1 MIYYYFEMNLLSK
14 TAKYLRFLTYILP
27 LTCLLLFIVVP
38 SKAFDETPVFAHYT
52 TKQGLSQNDI
62 NCVFQDENGMIWIGT
77 NDGLSRFDGYEFKNY
92 RMDTHTLPS
101 NLITTVIQDD
111 HGNLWIGSADAGLF
125 RFNLTTEKF
134 TFFANTKKSPKLLT
148 DNNISTMV
156 KDHDGNLWFGNTKGL
171 NKIESKFVTR
181 DKIKVNKYYHN
192 PHNHESIL
200 SNYITRL
207 FVDQRGNLWVG
218 SKKGMQLLINPKEK
232 SEFSIFKKFHK
243 GFDNSVFSVTEG
255 KNCLLIS
262 YFDGIYQLKV
272 KGIGDSEGEFKKVS
286 DIKAEHIYNDE
297 EGIIWAGAGDGLY
310 RMKWDAIGEKLTLVD
325 FYNSDNNEYFT
336 ANIITSLYA
345 DQLGVIWIGT
355 NGGGINKFN
364 PRRKKFR
371 HLKKGDNS
379 TDLKYNKIRSVFED
393 KKGRLWI
400 GTEGG
405 GINLI
410 EDHQVKTINIAPN
423 KKSQNVVYAI
433 EYFKDM
439 MIFGIGYPYKTLA
452 IKIDEATQL
461 EEKLLESLFHPIG
474 HGNATFDL
482 VNDGDSILWMA
493 TYGGGLV
500 KGVQENGKMQ
510 WSFPQILDKDDD
522 IIDVIR
528 SLTLDSKGNL
538 WIGTNQGVAFLSK
551 EEKSKDK
558 PQFQV
563 IQNKAEHPKSLSY
576 NYILPIFEASN
587 GEIWIGTMGGGLN
600 VFHPD
605 KMPLKNVQFERI
617 TNKEGLPSNVIKSI
631 LEDEYGNLWIGTNKG
646 LSKINLESRAIKNLD
661 VSDGLQDDEFSEL
674 AAVKLKNGELLF
686 GGVNGINIFKPH
698 EIIDDNTIANLM
710 FTELKILNK
719 KINTYD
725 KFEGHEVLSSSLQ
738 TTEEIEL
745 QYSHNSFSVKFAS
758 LHYGASENNHYKYK
772 LEGFDKD
779 WVVADVEQRE
789 AKYTNLSPGDYTL
802 YVKASNGDN
811 VWNPNPITLK
821 VKVLPPLWWSW
832 WAKILYV
839 LFILSI
845 TFFFS
850 RYTIITARKKSQL
863 EMEKFEREKLED
875 LSQLKLQFF
884 TNISHELRTPLTLI
898 HTPIEQLIK
907 KGNKLSSS
915 ERENSYQMIFKNVQH
930 LMRLVNQLLDFRK
943 VEQGQMKLQLSKG
956 NWSTFLDQVHHSFK
970 EFAEH
975 QNISFTYEVTS
986 NNIHGYMDTDKL
998 EKILYNL
1005 LSNAFKFTYD
1015 GEINLSLTQDENK
1028 VKIKLQDTGI
1038 GISEEKLDYLF
1049 NRFYQVSNL
1058 KKAKNRGTGIGL
1070 AFTKSLVDLHHGSI
1084 KVESE
1089 LNKGTTFY
1097 LEFPLHKEDY
1107 AGEEIDEINVTPLV
1121 DETLVLEQQQQEE
1134 DELEVSAKAKVLVV
1148 DDNYSIRELLKGILK
1163 DDYDV
1168 YLAEDG
1174 QKGLQIAK
1182 EIMPNLVVSDIMMPI
1197 MDGYELAKS
1206 IRDDDQLCHL
1216 PIILLTAKNSEKS
1229 KLKGYEYGVDAYV
1242 TKPFNSDVLLAR
1254 MHSLIENRKNQ
1265 QKKFRTKVDVKPSEI
1280 TYTSIDEKFLKKL
1293 VNIVEENLSDSEFTV
1308 DMLASE
1314 YGATPIRLNQKLKAL
1329 TGQTAKGF
1337 IRNIRLKRAAQMLKL
1352 GRYSVSDV
1360 TYEVGFND
1368 LKYFRNCFKK
1378 EFGIPPSAYLK
1389 ENSTEGETSD
1399 ILEDIV

>member
-1 MIYYYFEMNLLSK
+1 MNLLST
-14 TAKYLRFLTYILP
+14 TAKYLRFLKYVLP
-27 LTCLLLFIVVP
+27 FLCTLLAVFNP
-38 SKAFDETPVFAHYT
+38 SYAFDVTPVFAHYT
-52 TKQGLSQNDI
+52 TKQGLPQNDV
-62 NCVFQDENGMIWIGT
+62 NCIFQDKKGLIWIGT
-77 NDGLSRFDGYEFKNY
+77 NDGLSRFDGYEFITY
-92 RMDTHTLPS
+92 RMDTHNLPS
-101 NLITTVIQDD
+101 NLIASVIQDD
-111 HGNLWIGSADAGLF
+111 HGSLWIGTADAGIF
-125 RFNLTTEKF
+125 RYNTTTEKF
-134 TFFANTKKSPKLLT
+134 TFFGNTKKSPKLFT
-148 DNNISTMV
+148 DNSVTSMV
-156 KDHDGNLWFGNTKGL
+156 KDHDGNIWFGNTKGL
-171 NKIESKFVTR
+171 NKIESKYTTL
-181 DKIKVNKYYHN
+181 DKIKVDKYFHN

-200 SNYITRL
+200 DNYITRL
-207 FVDQRGNLWVG
+207 FVDQKGNLWVG
-218 SKKGMQLLINPKEK
+218 SKKGIQLLINPKEK

-243 GFDNSVFSVTEG
+243 GTYDNSVLSVTEG
-255 KNCLLIS
+255 KNCLLVA

-272 KGIGDSEGEFKKVS
+272 KGIGDSEGEFKKIT
-286 DIKAEHIYNDE
+286 DLKAEHIRNDE
-297 EGIIWAGAGDGLY
+297 EGIIWAGAVDGLY
-310 RMKWDAIGEKLTLVD
+310 RLKWDAIGEKLNVID
-325 FYNSDNNEYFT
+325 HFNSDNNEHFG
-336 ANIITSLYA
+336 ANIITSIYE

-355 NGGGINKFN
+355 NGSGINKFN

-371 HLKKGDNS
+371 HIKKGDKP
-379 TDLKYNKIRSVFED
+379 TDLNYSKLRGTYED

-405 GINLI
+405 GVNILEDGAFKVLNL
-410 EDHQVKTINIAPN
+410 APT

-433 EYFKDM
+433 EEFQDL

-452 IKIDEATQL
+452 IKTEKATEL
-461 EEKLLESLFHPIG
+461 EKRLSECVIHPNN
-474 HGNATFDL
+474 HHNATFD
-482 VNDGDSILWMA
+482 VQNDGDSLLWLA
-493 TYGGGLV
+493 TYGGGLI
-500 KGVQENGKMQ
+500 KGVYKDNKFQ
-510 WSFPQILDKDDD
+510 WSYPQILDKDDE

-528 SLTLDSKGNL
+528 SIMMDKHGNL
-538 WIGTNQGVAFLSK
+538 WLGTSQGLVYLSK
-551 EEKSKDK
+551 EEKIKK
-558 PQFQV
+558 EPEFKV
-563 IQNKAEHPKSLSY
+563 FQNKADHPNSLSY
-576 NYILPIFEASN
+576 NYILPVFQASN
-587 GEIWIGTMGGGLN
+587 GEIWIGTLGGGLN
-600 VFHPD
+600 VFTPSD
-605 KMPLKNVQFERI
+605 GKIKDIQFERV
-617 TNKEGLPSNVIKSI
+617 TDAEGLPSNVIKSI
-631 LEDEYGNLWIGTNKG
+631 LEDNYGNLWVATNKG
-646 LSKINLESRAIKNLD
+646 LSKINLENRTIKNLD
-661 VSDGLQDDEFSEL
+661 ISDGLQDDEFGEL
-674 AAVKLKNGELLF
+674 SAVKLRSGELLF
-686 GGVNGINIFKPH
+686 GGVNGLNIFKPH
-698 EIIDDNTIANLM
+698 EIIDDNTIADLI

-725 KFEGHEVLSSSLQ
+725 KFEGHEILSSSLQ
-738 TTEEIEL
+738 STESIEL

-811 VWNPNPITLK
+811 IWNPTPIALK
-821 VKVLPPLWWSW
+821 IEVLPPFWWSW
-832 WAKILYV
+832 WAKVTYIA
-839 LFILSI
+839 LFMAMV
-845 TFFFS
+845 FFFS

-907 KGNKLSSS
+907 KGGQLSSS
-915 ERENSYQMIFKNVQH
+915 DREKSYQMIFKNVQH

-956 NWSTFLDQVHHSFK
+956 NWSTFLEQVHHSFK

-986 NNIHGYMDTDKL
+986 SNIHGYMDTDKL

-1084 KVESE
+1084 RVESE
-1089 LNKGTTFY
+1089 LNKGTSFF

-1107 AGEEIDEINVTPLV
+1107 AGEEFDEIINEPVIN
-1121 DETLVLEQQQQEE
+1121 ETLLIEHQQQEE
-1134 DELEVSAKAKVLVV
+1134 DELEVSTKAKVLVV
-1148 DDNYSIRELLKGILK
+1148 DDNYSIRELLKGILEE
-1163 DDYDV
+1163 DYDV

-1174 QKGLQIAK
+1174 QKGLQTAK
-1182 EIMPNLVVSDIMMPI
+1182 EIMPNLVVSDIMMPV

-1293 VNIVEENLSDSEFTV
+1293 VNIVEENISDSEFTV

-1389 ENSTEGETSD
+1389 ENSTEGEASD
-1399 ILEDIV
+1399 ILEDIVEGQ

>member
-1 MIYYYFEMNLLSK
+1 MKLLSK

-27 LTCLLLFIVVP
+27 SICLLLTIAVP
-38 SKAFDETPVFAHYT
+38 SSAFDETPVFAHYT
-52 TKQGLSQNDI
+52 TKQGLSQNDV
-62 NCVFQDENGMIWIGT
+62 NCIFQDKKGLIWIGT
-77 NDGLSRFDGYEFKNY
+77 NDGFSRFDGYEFKNY
-92 RMDTHTLPS
+92 RMDTHDLPS
-101 NLITTVIQDD
+101 NLITSIMDD
-111 HGNLWIGSADAGLF
+111 NHGNLWIGSADAGLF

-134 TFFANTKKSPKLLT
+134 HFFANTKKNPKLLT

-156 KDHDGNLWFGNTKGL
+156 KDQDGNLWFGNLKGL
-171 NKIESKFVTR
+171 NKIEDKYLTK
-181 DKIKVNKYYHN
+181 DKINVAKYYHN
-192 PHNHESIL
+192 PHNHESIA

-207 FVDQRGNLWVG
+207 YVDKRGNLWVG
-218 SKKGMQLLINPKEK
+218 SKGGIQLLINPKEK
-232 SEFSIFKKFHK
+232 SEFSIFKRFSK
-243 GFDNSVFSVTEG
+243 GYDNSVSSITEG
-255 KNCLLIS
+255 KNCLMVS

-272 KGIGDSEGEFKKVS
+272 KGLGDSKAEFKKIYDLKS
-286 DIKAEHIYNDE
+286 EHLWRDQD
-297 EGIIWAGAGDGLY
+297 GIIWAGANDGLY
-310 RMKWDAIGEKLTLVD
+310 RFKRDEIGETLKLID
-325 FYNSDNNEYFT
+325 HHNSDNSEYFG
-336 ANIITSLYA
+336 ANIITSIFE

-355 NGGGINKFN
+355 NGSGINKYN

-371 HLKKGDNS
+371 HLKKGKKD
-379 TDLKYNKIRSVFED
+379 TDLNYSKIRGAYED
-393 KKGRLWI
+393 DRGRIWV

-405 GINLI
+405 GVNVIDNHKIQAIN
-410 EDHQVKTINIAPN
+410 VAPN
-423 KKSQNVVYAI
+423 KKAQNVAYAI
-433 EYFKDM
+433 TQFKDH
-439 MIFGIGYPYKTLA
+439 MIFGIGYPNKTLA
-452 IKIDEATQL
+452 IHIDKATELGGKL
-461 EEKLLESLFHPIG
+461 EDHILHPKG
-474 HGNATFDL
+474 HGNASFD
-482 VNDGDSILWMA
+482 VKNDGDSILWLA
-493 TYGGGLV
+493 TYGGGV
-500 KGVQENGKMQ
+500 VRGIQMNDTMH
-510 WSFPQILDKDDD
+510 WSYPQILDKNDD
-522 IIDVIR
+522 IIDVTR
-528 SLTLDSKGNL
+528 SIMIDSKGNL

-551 EEKSKDK
+551 EEKGKEK
-558 PQFQV
+558 PHFEV
-563 IQNKAEHPKSLSY
+563 IQNKADYPSSLSY

-600 VFHPD
+600 VFDPS
-605 KMPLKNVQFERI
+605 KSKINKAQFERV
-617 TNKEGLPSNVIKSI
+617 TDADGLPSNVIKSI
-631 LEDEYGNLWIGTNKG
+631 LEDDYGNLWVATNKG
-646 LSKINLESRAIKNLD
+646 LSKINLETRSIKNMD
-661 VSDGLQDDEFSEL
+661 VSDGLQDDEFGEL
-674 AAVKLKNGELLF
+674 SAVKLKNGELLF
-686 GGVNGINIFKPH
+686 GGVNGLNIFKPH
-698 EIIDDNTIANLM
+698 EIIDDNTIADVI

-725 KFEGHEVLSSSLQ
+725 KFEGHEILSSSLQ
-738 TTEEIEL
+738 TTEEIKL

-779 WVVADVEQRE
+779 WVIADVEQRE

-811 VWNPNPITLK
+811 IWNPNPIKLK
-821 VKVLPPLWWSW
+821 IKVLPPLWLSW
-832 WAKILYV
+832 WAKIIYLS
-839 LFILSI
+839 LFIAI
-845 TFFFS
+845 IFFFS

-907 KGNKLSSS
+907 KGGQLSSS
-915 ERENSYQMIFKNVQH
+915 DREKSYQMIFKNVQH

-1070 AFTKSLVDLHHGSI
+1070 AFTKSLVDLHHGTI
-1084 KVESE
+1084 EVESE

-1097 LEFPLHKEDY
+1097 MEFPLHKEDY
-1107 AGEEIDEINVTPLV
+1107 AGEEFDEVTIEPIEN
-1121 DETLVLEQQQQEE
+1121 ETLLLEQQQQEE
-1134 DELEVSAKAKVLVV
+1134 DELEVSSKAKVLVV
-1148 DDNYSIRELLKGILK
+1148 DDNYSIRELLKGILEEN
-1163 DDYDV
+1163 YEV

-1182 EIMPNLVVSDIMMPI
+1182 EVMPNLVVSDIMMPV

-1293 VNIVEENLSDSEFTV
+1293 VNIVEENISDSEFTV

-1389 ENSTEGETSD
+1389 ENSSETETSD